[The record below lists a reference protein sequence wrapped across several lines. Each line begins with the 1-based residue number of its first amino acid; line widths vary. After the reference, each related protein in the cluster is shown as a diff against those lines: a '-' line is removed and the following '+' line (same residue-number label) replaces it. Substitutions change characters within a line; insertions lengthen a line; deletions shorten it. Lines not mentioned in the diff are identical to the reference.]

1 MSARE
6 IYGSGE
12 PYWHLFFVLI
22 MSKEHQKGEV
32 RKIQFSGKSSYMLA
46 LPKKWVEEM
55 GLGAGDSVAVEKQGD
70 SSLIVTPR
78 VGKMASGK
86 SEAVIQATSKNKTDS
101 IVRQLIS
108 IYLLGYSTIQVKAR
122 EGSLTSAQRDAVK
135 EATRRHLIG
144 TEIIADSRDGI
155 TLQVLLSYPELSVKN
170 VLKRMFLISE
180 SMHRDSVRALSKSD
194 RDTAAAVTKSDDE
207 VDRFSLYAIRQL
219 NMAVQNDFVLREIEL
234 KTRRDCLDYR
244 LIIKSVERVADHANK
259 VAEGVLRLEG
269 QVNPQVLDKIVKMS
283 EYAVGL
289 FEEAGLSLFKGD
301 YQAAD
306 EVVENAKVAE
316 SMQTEILNAIGKGKE
331 DESDRVLPLIV
342 EDIRRTADYA
352 ADIAEVVINMN
363 TEGTMTAAEDG
374 PLLKTA

>member
-1 MSARE
+1 MST
-6 IYGSGE
+6 
-12 PYWHLFFVLI
+12 
-22 MSKEHQKGEV
+22 EHQKGEV

-78 VGKMASGK
+78 VGKITAGK
-86 SEAVIQATSKNKTDS
+86 SEAVVVVSARNKTDS

-108 IYLLGYSTIQVKAR
+108 IYLLGYSTIQIKAR

-144 TEIIADSRDGI
+144 TEIIADSREGI

-180 SMHRDSVRALSKSD
+180 SMHRDAVRALAKSD
-194 RDTAAAVTKSDDE
+194 KDTAAAVTKSDDE

-234 KTRRDCLDYR
+234 KNRRDCLDYR

-259 VAEGVLRLEG
+259 VAEGVLRMDG
-269 QVNPQVLDKIVKMS
+269 QISQQVLDKIVKMS

-289 FEEAGLSLFKGD
+289 FEEAGLALFKGD
-301 YQAAD
+301 YQSAD
-306 EVVENAKVAE
+306 DVVENAKEAAGLQE
-316 SMQTEILNAIGKGKE
+316 EILNLISKTKGV
-331 DESDRVLPLIV
+331 ESDQVLPVVV
-342 EDIRRTADYA
+342 EDIRRTAEYA

-363 TEGTMTAAEDG
+363 TEGTMTAAESG
-374 PLLKTA
+374 PLMKAA

>member
-1 MSARE
+1 MST
-6 IYGSGE
+6 
-12 PYWHLFFVLI
+12 
-22 MSKEHQKGEV
+22 EHQKGEV

-78 VGKMASGK
+78 MGKMAVGK
-86 SEAVIQATSKNKTDS
+86 SEAVVEVSSRNKTDS

-108 IYLLGYSTIQVKAR
+108 IYLLGYSTIQIKAR

-180 SMHRDSVRALSKSD
+180 SMHRDAVRALSKADKDS
-194 RDTAAAVTKSDDE
+194 AAAVTKSDDE

-234 KTRRDCLDYR
+234 KNRRDCLDYR

-259 VAEGVLRLEG
+259 VAEGVLRIDGEIS
-269 QVNPQVLDKIVKMS
+269 QQVLDKVAKMS

-289 FEEAGLSLFKGD
+289 FEEAGLALFKGD
-301 YQAAD
+301 YEAAD
-306 EVVENAKVAE
+306 EVVESAKDAAG
-316 SMQTEILNAIGKGKE
+316 MQEEILNLIGKGKE
-331 DESDRVLPLIV
+331 SEYGPGASCRGGGHQ
-342 EDIRRTADYA
+342 ENRR
-352 ADIAEVVINMN
+352 ICSGHRGSGNQHEH
-363 TEGTMTAAEDG
+363 
-374 PLLKTA
+374 

>member
-1 MSARE
+1 MST
-6 IYGSGE
+6 
-12 PYWHLFFVLI
+12 
-22 MSKEHQKGEV
+22 EHQKGEV

-78 VGKMASGK
+78 VGKMAAGR
-86 SEAVIQATSKNKTDS
+86 SEAIVEVSSRNKTDS

-108 IYLLGYSTIQVKAR
+108 IYLLGYSTIQIKAR
-122 EGSLTSAQRDAVK
+122 EGPLTSAQRDAVK

-144 TEIIADSRDGI
+144 TEIIADSREGI

-170 VLKRMFLISE
+170 VLKRMFLISV
-180 SMHRDSVRALSKSD
+180 SMHRDAVRALAKAD
-194 RDTAAAVTKSDDE
+194 KDAAKAVTKSDDE

-234 KTRRDCLDYR
+234 KNRRDCLDYR
-244 LIIKSVERVADHANK
+244 LIVKSVERVADHANK
-259 VAEGVLRLEG
+259 VAEGVLRIDG
-269 QVNPQVLDKIVKMS
+269 QINQQVLDKVVKMS

-289 FEEAGLSLFKGD
+289 FEEAGLALFKGD
-301 YQAAD
+301 YQGAD
-306 EVVENAKVAE
+306 EVVESAKEAAA
-316 SMQTEILNAIGKGKE
+316 MQEDILSIIGKSKE
-331 DESDRVLPLIV
+331 AEVDQVLPVVV
-342 EDIRRTADYA
+342 EDIRRTAEYA

-363 TEGTMTAAEDG
+363 TEGTMTATADG
-374 PLLKTA
+374 PLMKAA

>member
-1 MSARE
+1 
-6 IYGSGE
+6 
-12 PYWHLFFVLI
+12 
-22 MSKEHQKGEV
+22 MSKENQKGEV

-55 GLGAGDSVAVEKQGD
+55 GLGAGDSVSVEKQGD

-78 VGKMASGK
+78 VGKMAVSR
-86 SEAVIQATSKNKTDS
+86 SETLILVSSKNKTDS

-108 IYLLGYSTIQVKAR
+108 IYLLGYSTIQIKAR
-122 EGSLTSAQRDAVK
+122 EGALTSVQRDAVK

-180 SMHRDSVRALSKSD
+180 SMHRDAVRALSKMD
-194 RDTAAAVTKSDDE
+194 KDTAAAVTKSDDE

-234 KTRRDCLDYR
+234 KNRRDCLDYR

-259 VAEGVLRLEG
+259 VAESVLRMDVG
-269 QVNPQVLDKIVKMS
+269 VSQQVIDKVSKMS

-289 FEEAGLSLFKGD
+289 FEEAGLALFKGD

-306 EVVENAKVAE
+306 EVVENAKNAAP
-316 SMQTEILNAIGKGKE
+316 MQEEILALIAKGRAE
-331 DESDRVLPLIV
+331 EPDEILSLVV
-342 EDIRRTADYA
+342 EDIRRTAEYA

-363 TEGTMTAAEDG
+363 TEGAMTATEDG
-374 PLLKTA
+374 ALVRAA

>member
-1 MSARE
+1 MSRE
-6 IYGSGE
+6 Q
-12 PYWHLFFVLI
+12 P
-22 MSKEHQKGEV
+22 KGEI

-70 SSLIVTPR
+70 SSLVVTPR
-78 VGKMASGK
+78 VGKMAAGR
-86 SEAVIQATSKNKTDS
+86 SEAVIQVPARVKTDS

-122 EGSLTSAQRDAVK
+122 EGPLTSAQRDAVK

-180 SMHRDSVRALSKSD
+180 SMHRDAIRALSKGD
-194 RDTAAAVTKSDDE
+194 KDTAAAVTKSDDE

-234 KTRRDCLDYR
+234 KNRRDCLDYR

-259 VAEGVLRLEG
+259 VAEGVLRIHGEVS
-269 QVNPQVLDKIVKMS
+269 QQIVEKVLKMS
-283 EYAVGL
+283 EFAVGL
-289 FEEAGLSLFKGD
+289 FEEAGLALFKGD
-301 YQAAD
+301 YLAAD
-306 EVVENAKVAE
+306 EVVENAKEAAA
-316 SMQTEILNAIGKGKE
+316 MQEEILTLITKTKAE
-331 DESDRVLPLIV
+331 EQDEILSLIA
-342 EDIRRTADYA
+342 EDIRRTAEYA

-363 TEGTMTAAEDG
+363 TEGTMMATEDG
-374 PLLKTA
+374 PLVKAA

>member
-1 MSARE
+1 MST
-6 IYGSGE
+6 
-12 PYWHLFFVLI
+12 
-22 MSKEHQKGEV
+22 EHQKGEV

-55 GLGAGDSVAVEKQGD
+55 GLEAGDSVAVEKQGD

-78 VGKMASGK
+78 VGKMAIGR
-86 SEAVIQATSKNKTDS
+86 SEAIIEVSSRNKTDS

-122 EGSLTSAQRDAVK
+122 EGPLTSAQRDAVK

-144 TEIIADSRDGI
+144 TEIIADSREGI

-180 SMHRDSVRALSKSD
+180 SMHRDAVRALAKGD
-194 RDTAAAVTKSDDE
+194 KDTAAAVTKSDDE

-219 NMAVQNDFVLREIEL
+219 NMAVQNDFILREIEL
-234 KTRRDCLDYR
+234 KNRRDCLDYR
-244 LIIKSVERVADHANK
+244 LIIKSVERVADHATK
-259 VAEGVLRLEG
+259 VAEGVLRIDG
-269 QVNPQVLDKIVKMS
+269 VINQQVLDKVVKMS

-289 FEEAGLSLFKGD
+289 FEEAGLALFKGD

-306 EVVENAKVAE
+306 EVVENAKVAAG
-316 SMQTEILNAIGKGKE
+316 MQEDILNTIAKGKE
-331 DESDRVLPLIV
+331 TETDQVLPVVV
-342 EDIRRTADYA
+342 EDIRRTAEYA

-363 TEGTMTAAEDG
+363 TEGTMKATEDG
-374 PLLKTA
+374 ALVKAA

>member
-1 MSARE
+1 MS
-6 IYGSGE
+6 S
-12 PYWHLFFVLI
+12 
-22 MSKEHQKGEV
+22 EHQKGEV

-78 VGKMASGK
+78 VGKMTVGR
-86 SEAVIQATSKNKTDS
+86 SEAVVEVSPKNRTDS
-101 IVRQLIS
+101 IIRQLIS
-108 IYLLGYSTIQVKAR
+108 IYLLGYSTIQIRAR

-144 TEIIADSRDGI
+144 TEIIADSREGI

-180 SMHRDSVRALSKSD
+180 SMHRDAVRALAKGD
-194 RDTAAAVTKSDDE
+194 KDTAAAVTKSDDE

-234 KTRRDCLDYR
+234 KNRRDCLDYR

-259 VAEGVLRLEG
+259 VAEGVLRIDG
-269 QVNPQVLDKIVKMS
+269 PVDQQILDKIVKMS

-289 FEEAGLSLFKGD
+289 FEEAGLALFKGD

-306 EVVENAKVAE
+306 EVVENAKEAAG
-316 SMQTEILNAIGKGKE
+316 MQEDILNAIGKSKE
-331 DESDRVLPLIV
+331 TRSDQILPVVV

-363 TEGTMTAAEDG
+363 TEGTMKATDEG
-374 PLLKTA
+374 PLIKVA

>member
-1 MSARE
+1 
-6 IYGSGE
+6 
-12 PYWHLFFVLI
+12 

-78 VGKMASGK
+78 VGKIASSR
-86 SEAVIQATSKNKTDS
+86 SEALIVVSSKNKTDS

-108 IYLLGYSTIQVKAR
+108 VYLLGYSTIQIRAR

-144 TEIIADSRDGI
+144 TEIIADSREGI

-180 SMHRDSVRALSKSD
+180 SMHRDSVRALSKND
-194 RDTAAAVTKSDDE
+194 KDAAAAVTKSDDE

-219 NMAVQNDFVLREIEL
+219 NMAVQSDFVLREIEL
-234 KTRRDCLDYR
+234 KSRRDCLDYR
-244 LIIKSVERVADHANK
+244 LIIKSVERVADHASK

-269 QVNPQVLDKIVKMS
+269 QVSPQVLEKIVKMS

-289 FEEAGLSLFKGD
+289 FEEAGLALFKSD
-301 YQAAD
+301 YQSAD
-306 EVVENAKVAE
+306 DVVENAKAAE
-316 SMQTEILNAIGKGKE
+316 GMQAEILNAIGKGKGE
-331 DESDRVLPLIV
+331 ETDRVLPLVV
-342 EDIRRTADYA
+342 EDIRRTAEYA

-363 TEGTMTAAEDG
+363 TEGIVTTIEEG
-374 PLLKTA
+374 PLLKAA

>member
-1 MSARE
+1 
-6 IYGSGE
+6 
-12 PYWHLFFVLI
+12 
-22 MSKEHQKGEV
+22 
-32 RKIQFSGKSSYMLA
+32 MLA

-78 VGKMASGK
+78 VGKMAIGR
-86 SEAVIQATSKNKTDS
+86 SEAIIEVSSRNKTDS

-108 IYLLGYSTIQVKAR
+108 IYLLGYSTIQIKAR
-122 EGSLTSAQRDAVK
+122 EGPLTSMQRDAVK

-144 TEIIADSRDGI
+144 TEIIADSREGI

-180 SMHRDSVRALSKSD
+180 SMHRDAVRALAKGD
-194 RDTAAAVTKSDDE
+194 KDTAAAVTKSDDE

-219 NMAVQNDFVLREIEL
+219 NMAVQNDFILREIEL
-234 KTRRDCLDYR
+234 KNRRDCLDYR
-244 LIIKSVERVADHANK
+244 LIIKSVERVADHATK
-259 VAEGVLRLEG
+259 VAEGVLRIDGEIS
-269 QVNPQVLDKIVKMS
+269 QQVLDKVVTMS

-289 FEEAGLSLFKGD
+289 FEEAGLALFKGD

-306 EVVENAKVAE
+306 EVVENAKGAAG
-316 SMQTEILNAIGKGKE
+316 MQEDILNAIAKSKE
-331 DESDRVLPLIV
+331 TETGQVLPVVV
-342 EDIRRTADYA
+342 EDIRRTAEYA

-363 TEGTMTAAEDG
+363 TEGTMKATEDG
-374 PLLKTA
+374 ALVKAA

>member
-1 MSARE
+1 MS
-6 IYGSGE
+6 S
-12 PYWHLFFVLI
+12 
-22 MSKEHQKGEV
+22 EHQKGEV

-78 VGKMASGK
+78 LGKMSVGK
-86 SEAVIQATSKNKTDS
+86 SEAMVQVSAKNKTDS
-101 IVRQLIS
+101 IVRQIIS
-108 IYLLGYSTIQVKAR
+108 IYLLGYSTIMIKAK
-122 EGSLTSAQRDAVK
+122 EGPLTSSQRDAVK

-144 TEIIADSRDGI
+144 TEIIADSREGI

-180 SMHRDSVRALSKSD
+180 SMHRDAIKALTKND
-194 RDTAAAVTKSDDE
+194 KDTASAVTKSDDE

-219 NMAVQNDFVLREIEL
+219 NMAVQNDFVLREVEL

-259 VAEGVLRLEG
+259 IAEGVLRMDGEASQ
-269 QVNPQVLDKIVKMS
+269 QVTDKIAKMS
-283 EYAVGL
+283 DYAVGL
-289 FEEAGLSLFKGD
+289 FEAAGLALFKGD

-306 EVVENAKVAE
+306 EVVENAKA
-316 SMQTEILNAIGKGKE
+316 SALMQEEILTMIGKSKE
-331 DESDRVLPLIV
+331 TESDEILAMVV
-342 EDIRRTADYA
+342 EDVRRTAEYA

-363 TEGTMTAAEDG
+363 TEGSMVATEEG
-374 PLLKTA
+374 PLLKAA